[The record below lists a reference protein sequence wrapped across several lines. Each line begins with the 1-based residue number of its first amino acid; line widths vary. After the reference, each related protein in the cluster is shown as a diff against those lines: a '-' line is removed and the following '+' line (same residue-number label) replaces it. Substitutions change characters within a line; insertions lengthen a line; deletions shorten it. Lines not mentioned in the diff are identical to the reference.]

1 LKTESAVRADAMN
14 DVNAVVKE
22 KAPLDE
28 LMLAMDVVDTL
39 RHKELV
45 LEREL
50 TAEDRDAKLLTQ
62 LREIYTS
69 QGIEV
74 TDEILQRGVDAL
86 REERFVFTPPPPSFK
101 RTLARAYVSRGR
113 WGKPAGLAIV
123 VLALAAGGYQ
133 LFVRGPE
140 LRQATEV
147 PAALTAAF
155 ERLDAN
161 TDDPAALDPAR
172 ADLATGQA
180 AAAQGDYAAAREAAA
195 EIEAL
200 NARVLAEYELRIV
213 SRPGRESGFWREPE
227 DNPRARNYYLVV
239 EAIAPN
245 GRALTLPIVS
255 EEDQSTS
262 NVSAWALRVDQPTF
276 ERAVA
281 DKQDDGIIQNN
292 VVGRK
297 RRGVLDREYTVPTTG
312 AAITKW

>member
-1 LKTESAVRADAMN
+1 MK
-14 DVNAVVKE
+14 DVVVKE

-45 LEREL
+45 LAREL
-50 TAEDRDAKLLTQ
+50 TAEDRDAKLLDQ

-86 REERFVFTPPPPSFK
+86 REERFAYTPPPPSFS
-101 RTLARAYVSRGR
+101 RTLARAYVTRGR
-113 WGKPAGLAIV
+113 WGKPAGLAVV
-123 VLALAAGGYQ
+123 VLAAAGLWYQ
-133 LFVRGPE
+133 FFVHGPA

-147 PAALTAAF
+147 PAELTAAF
-155 ERLDAN
+155 EMLDAN
-161 TDDPAALDPAR
+161 TDDPAALNPAR
-172 ADLATGQA
+172 AELATGQA
-180 AAAQGDYAAAREAAA
+180 AAAHGDYDAARAATA
-195 EIEAL
+195 DIETL
-200 NARVLAEYELRIV
+200 NARVLTEYEVRIV
-213 SRPGRESGFWREPE
+213 SRPGKESGFWRAPD

-245 GRALTLPIVS
+245 GRALQLPIVN

-262 NVSAWALRVDQPTF
+262 NVNAWALRVDQPTF

-292 VVGRK
+292 LVGRK

>member
-1 LKTESAVRADAMN
+1 MN
-14 DVNAVVKE
+14 EVVVKE

-45 LEREL
+45 LAREL
-50 TAEDRDAKLLTQ
+50 TVEERDAKLLDQ

-69 QGIEV
+69 QGIVV
-74 TDEILQRGVDAL
+74 TDEILQRGVEAL
-86 REERFVFTPPPPSFK
+86 REERFVYPQPEPSLS
-101 RTLARAYVSRGR
+101 RTLARMYVSRGR
-113 WGKPAGLAIV
+113 WGRPVGLAVV
-123 VLALAAGGYQ
+123 VLAVAAVAFQ
-133 LFVRGPE
+133 VFVRGPE

-147 PAALTAAF
+147 PAELTAAF
-155 ERLDAN
+155 ALLDAN

-172 ADLATGQA
+172 AQLATGQA
-180 AAAQGDYAAAREAAA
+180 AAAQGDFDAARAATE

-200 NARVLAEYELRIV
+200 NARVQAQYELRVV
-213 SRPGRESGFWREPE
+213 SRPGETSGFWREP
-227 DNPRARNYYLVV
+227 DGRAARNYYLVV

-245 GRALTLPIVS
+245 GEALRLPITS
-255 EEDQSTS
+255 EEDQRTR
-262 NVSAWALRVDQPTF
+262 NVRAWGLRVDEATF

-297 RRGVLDREYTVPTTG
+297 RRGVLEREYTVPTTG
-312 AAITKW
+312 AAITEWD

>member
-1 LKTESAVRADAMN
+1 MK
-14 DVNAVVKE
+14 DVVVKE

-45 LEREL
+45 LAREL
-50 TAEDRDAKLLTQ
+50 TAEDRDAKLLDQ

-86 REERFVFTPPPPSFK
+86 REERFAYTPPPPSFS
-101 RTLARAYVSRGR
+101 RTLARAYVTRGR
-113 WGKPAGLAIV
+113 WGKV
-123 VLALAAGGYQ
+123 AGGGVALLAVAAVAFQ
-133 LFVRGPE
+133 VSVRGPE
-140 LRQATEV
+140 LRQTTEV
-147 PAALTAAF
+147 PAELTAAF
-155 ERLDAN
+155 EMLDAN

-172 ADLATGQA
+172 ADLASGQA
-180 AAAQGDYAAAREAAA
+180 AAAQGDFEAARAATA
-195 EIEAL
+195 EIETL
-200 NARVLAEYELRIV
+200 NARVLTEYELRIV
-213 SRPGRESGFWREPE
+213 SRPGRESGFWREYE
-227 DNPRARNYYLVV
+227 GSAGSRAYYLVV

-245 GRALTLPIVS
+245 GRALQLPIVNA
-255 EEDQSTS
+255 EDQSTS

-292 VVGRK
+292 LVGRK

>member
-1 LKTESAVRADAMN
+1 MN
-14 DVNAVVKE
+14 EVVVKE

-45 LEREL
+45 LAREL
-50 TAEDRDAKLLTQ
+50 TAEDRDAKLLDQ

-86 REERFVFTPPPPSFK
+86 REERFVYTPPPASFS
-101 RTLARAYVSRGR
+101 RTLARAYVARRR
-113 WGKPAGLAIV
+113 WGAPAGLAV
-123 VLALAAGGYQ
+123 VALALAAGWYQ
-133 LFVRGPE
+133 FFVRGPE

-155 ERLDAN
+155 ETLDAN
-161 TDDPAALDPAR
+161 TDDPAALNPAR
-172 ADLATGQA
+172 AELATGQA
-180 AAAQGDYAAAREAAA
+180 AAAHGDFAAAREATAD
-195 EIEAL
+195 IQTM
-200 NARVLAEYELRIV
+200 NARVLTEYELRIV
-213 SRPGRESGFWREPE
+213 SRPGRESGFWREYE
-227 DNPRARNYYLVV
+227 GNAGARTYYLVV

-245 GRALTLPIVS
+245 GRALQLPIVNA
-255 EEDQSTS
+255 EDQSTS

-292 VVGRK
+292 LVGRK

>member
-1 LKTESAVRADAMN
+1 MNADLVVKEAVT
-14 DVNAVVKE
+14 KE

-45 LEREL
+45 LAREL
-50 TAEDRDAKLLTQ
+50 TAEDRDAKLLEQ

-69 QGIEV
+69 QGIAV

-86 REERFVFTPPPPSFK
+86 REERFVFTAPPPSFS
-101 RTLARAYVSRGR
+101 RTLAHAYVTRGR
-113 WGKPAGLAIV
+113 WGKVVGGGVALLAV
-123 VLALAAGGYQ
+123 AAVAFQ
-133 LFVRGPE
+133 VFVRGPE
-140 LRQATEV
+140 LRQAIEEQRQAREA

-155 ERLDAN
+155 AELDAN

-172 ADLATGQA
+172 ADLATGQLAVARGDVDAVRA
-180 AAAQGDYAAAREAAA
+180 ATA
-195 EIEAL
+195 EIETL
-200 NARVLAEYELRIV
+200 NARVMTEYELRVV
-213 SRPGRESGFWREPE
+213 SRPGRESGFWR
-227 DNPRARNYYLVV
+227 DYQGNAGARTYYLVV

-245 GRALTLPIVS
+245 GRALTLPIVNA
-255 EEDQSTS
+255 EDQSTS

-292 VVGRK
+292 LVGRK